1 MEMSTTIG
9 ALSADL
15 AKAQSEIKGAL
26 KDSANPFF
34 KSKYADLSSVWEA
47 CRAPLTN
54 HGLAVIQTVSG
65 DSAAVVVTTMLCHAS
80 GEWVRDSMTL
90 SPTKPDPQ
98 GVGSTITYAR
108 RYALAAIAGV
118 APEDDDG
125 NAASKT
131 VSENKF
137 INKQQAANV
146 EALCIEVNAKK
157 SEFLRFFGAETFDR
171 IIEADFQRAV
181 KMLEAK
187 RAQKVKNN
195 TPEPA
200 TDTDTRNGDPVIE
213 RVSV

>member
-15 AKAQSEIKGAL
+15 AKAQAEIKGAL

-80 GEWVRDSMTL
+80 GEWVRDSMTM
-90 SPTKPDPQ
+90 SPIKQDPQ

-125 NAASKT
+125 NAASKP
-131 VSENKF
+131 VVAEKKF
-137 INKQQAANV
+137 INKQQAADV
-146 EALCIEVNAKK
+146 EALCIEVDAKK

-171 IIEADFQRAV
+171 IIETDFQRAV
-181 KMLEAK
+181 KMLQAK
-187 RAQKVKNN
+187 RKQ
-195 TPEPA
+195 PA
-200 TDTDTRNGDPVIE
+200 VGVENAG
-213 RVSV
+213 